1 MPRATSLRSIAVLL
15 LPCLLS
21 CVSQDSGPPLMVRHD
36 SAGIQII
43 EAAEPQWGD
52 SSLWIIDPDP
62 LVDLTLSGSGTPHE
76 FFRVR
81 SLMQRPDGSMVVA
94 DGGSQQVR
102 LFSATGQ
109 FLGSIG
115 GDGDAPGEFRNLWM
129 VETVNDQILALDQR
143 QGRVTVVQSD
153 LALVRTFEVSA
164 PTRGI
169 HSLGDGTV
177 LLESTLPT
185 GESEPSK
192 QVMRTP
198 VALLRYDLRGARV
211 DSLGQTRG
219 REQVFR
225 MLGGGPTIGAALFA
239 KEAQVATWG
248 SVVFSGSGDL
258 MEVEERDLRG
268 ELVRILRIPDF
279 PLSLTNDEIL
289 AERQAYLGDQLPAG
303 ITLPAPIRQFVDE
316 LPVPA
321 SRPAYAEML
330 ADPTG
335 AVWLELYRGRS
346 EQNRPQAWLVLDAT
360 GSWLG
365 IVDVPDRFAVMEV
378 TMETVLGVWRDELDV
393 EHPQVL
399 TLTRKDTTR

>member
-1 MPRATSLRSIAVLL
+1 
-15 LPCLLS
+15 
-21 CVSQDSGPPLMVRHD
+21 MVRHD

-211 DSLGQTRG
+211 DSPRPDPWPGSKYSGCSVVVPPSVPL
-219 REQVFR
+219 
-225 MLGGGPTIGAALFA
+225 LFA

-258 MEVEERDLRG
+258 MEVE
-268 ELVRILRIPDF
+268 
-279 PLSLTNDEIL
+279 
-289 AERQAYLGDQLPAG
+289 
-303 ITLPAPIRQFVDE
+303 
-316 LPVPA
+316 
-321 SRPAYAEML
+321 
-330 ADPTG
+330 G
-335 AVWLELYRGRS
+335 A
-346 EQNRPQAWLVLDAT
+346 
-360 GSWLG
+360 
-365 IVDVPDRFAVMEV
+365 
-378 TMETVLGVWRDELDV
+378 
-393 EHPQVL
+393 
-399 TLTRKDTTR
+399 